1 MRRIAVSEI
10 EREIERLCYQACTC
24 LPADVVA
31 ALERAYRRE
40 QNHLARFMLAQILDN
55 ARLAAD
61 TGWPLCQDTG
71 LVVVFLEIGQEVSL
85 VEGDLLER
93 VNCAVRKAYQRGSF
107 RSSIVKHPLNRVNTG
122 DNTPAVIH
130 TDVVSGDS
138 VKITVLPK
146 GFGSENMSRA
156 YMLNPTADAGEII
169 ELIVTTVKEAGGNP
183 CPPVLVGVGIGGTMD
198 YAALL
203 AKKALVR
210 NLDQRNPDFLLA
222 DMEREAAKRINQ
234 LGIGPLGVGGETT
247 ALGVHINAY
256 PTHIAGL
263 PVVINLQCHSARR
276 ASVVI

>member
-40 QNHLARFMLAQILDN
+40 QNRLARFMLAQILDN

-85 VEGDLLER
+85 VEGDLFER

-183 CPPVLVGVGIGGTMD
+183 CPPVVVGVGIGGTMD